1 MQKQFQKNLQIMEEN
16 AKPMKEMNVQEVKE
30 FIEKEFESGVSEMF
44 EGTAE
49 FNTPYQGF
57 LYP

>member
-1 MQKQFQKNLQIMEEN
+1 MEEN

-30 FIEKEFESGVSEMF
+30 FIEKEFESGVAEMF

-49 FNTPYQGF
+49 FNTPAKTF
-57 LYP
+57 FTLD

>member
-1 MQKQFQKNLQIMEEN
+1 MEEN

-30 FIEKEFESGVSEMF
+30 FIEKEFESGVAEMF

-49 FNTPYQGF
+49 FNTPAKTFFTLDWWCRNLQV
-57 LYP
+57 

>member
-1 MQKQFQKNLQIMEEN
+1 MQKNLQIMEEN